1 MRPTRLDEA
10 LFADLA
16 GRSGNGLISAFI
28 PTHDKGRQVAQDRIH
43 LKNQLSEADED
54 LTDLGYK
61 PQDRKE
67 RLSAARD
74 LLDDVEFW
82 EHQDG
87 GLALFI
93 GDNGEFQAVS
103 TSRSLAP
110 FSIVMPVYMLRHL
123 VGDLHDLAVPILA
136 LTRDEVSLYVA
147 SEYSVESRP
156 DDLPSFGDVNWFVDR
171 ETQRQQHPDAAGSSR
186 SRHGH
191 EDASGSDE
199 DLARFLREVDSA
211 LREFET
217 TIPMVV
223 LGDDD
228 LAARFDNVSERETI
242 SPPNSGLSTPIS
254 THDVEKRSE
263 PVIAELVAGRRQ
275 EAIAEARDRLGMGE
289 GSTDLEETLPEV
301 MSGRVG
307 KIMVHDQAEP
317 VWGRFD
323 ESSFEVETHDRRRPG
338 DVDLIDR
345 LVVWAHSRG
354 AEIVSSPDPIDG
366 HVFAALY
373 RY

>member
-1 MRPTRLDEA
+1 MRPTRLDES

-16 GRSGNGLISAFI
+16 ERSGKGLISSFI
-28 PTHDKGRQVAQDRIH
+28 PTHAKGRQVAQDRIH
-43 LKNQLSEADED
+43 LKNQLSEADEV
-54 LTDLGYK
+54 LSDLGYK
-61 PQDRKE
+61 PQERKE
-67 RLSAARD
+67 RLAPVRG
-74 LLDDVEFW
+74 LLEDVEFW
-82 EHQDG
+82 EHQDE

-93 GDNGEFQAVS
+93 GDNGEFEAVS
-103 TSRSLAP
+103 TSHSPQP
-110 FSIVMPVYMLRHL
+110 FSVVMPVHLLRTL
-123 VGDLHDLAVPILA
+123 LGDLHDLVVPVLA

-147 SEYSVESRP
+147 SENSLRLLP

-171 ETQRQQHPDAAGSSR
+171 ETQRQQHPDHSGTSR

-211 LREFET
+211 LRDLDAT
-217 TIPMVV
+217 VPMVV

-228 LAARFDNVSERETI
+228 LAARFGNVSDRETI
-242 SPPNSGLSTPIS
+242 SPPNSGLSSPIS
-254 THDVEKRSE
+254 PQEVEKRIE

-275 EAIAEARDRLGMGE
+275 EAIADARDRLGMGA
-289 GSTDLEETLPEV
+289 GSTHLEEALPAV

-307 KIMVHDQAEP
+307 TLIVHTKAEP

-323 ESSFEVETHDRRRPG
+323 EAAFDVEIHDEDRPG

-345 LVVWAHSRG
+345 LVVWAHRRG
-354 AEIVSSPDPIDG
+354 ADIVSSPEPFDG
-366 HVFAALY
+366 HAFAALY